1 MKKLYIFEVYTVKP
15 DKLDETTALA
25 KKLVNT
31 MKKYPEKF
39 REVKSF
45 STYQQYIGVVG
56 GFYDVWEVESF
67 ADFEKI
73 MEKFAADKELKA
85 IADGY
90 YSLIVPG
97 TFHLEICVDVDHYRQ
112 K

>member
-1 MKKLYIFEVYTVKP
+1 MYIFEVYTVKP
-15 DKLDETTALA
+15 DKIVETTTLT
-25 KKLVNT
+25 KNLVNQ
-31 MKKYPEKF
+31 MKKHPDKF

-45 STYQQYIGVVG
+45 KTYQQYIGVIG

-73 MEKFAADKELKA
+73 MERFELDKELKA

-97 TFHLEICVDVDHYRQ
+97 TFRLEICVDVDNY
-112 K
+112 KPN

>member
-1 MKKLYIFEVYTVKP
+1 
-15 DKLDETTALA
+15 
-25 KKLVNT
+25 
-31 MKKYPEKF
+31 
-39 REVKSF
+39 
-45 STYQQYIGVVG
+45 
-56 GFYDVWEVESF
+56 
-67 ADFEKI
+67 
-73 MEKFAADKELKA
+73 LKA